1 MEWSAPPMGH
11 VVWYDRAGRPLAK
24 LQPGRLASP
33 ALVADDDDAAPPDDG
48 PLAVAHDS
56 DGGLGALDD
65 DQAFAPPPDDDDQQA
80 FALPGDSDAP
90 PADEDSDDGDD
101 VRPAT
106 TWEKHDRRAAR
117 KARKA
122 ERSARRARKAERRAA
137 RQRERDTRVAV
148 APAPAV
154 VATAP
159 AAATAPADQLAAL
172 DAFVDTA
179 RDCARRSFLVAFRG
193 RVQVGELRYAS
204 VVALQSALLDASF
217 AAAPPALA
225 LGCARCRHAA
235 GGCLACRPAGVLP
248 PGVARIGDAP
258 PVAAA
263 LLEPACRASRG
274 AHVKHTC
281 VGRRPAA
288 TGGRA
293 PAAQNRG
300 RRRGSNRGRAKRA
313 RSAPEPNW
321 DDIPDAG
328 GGAPSSSRKA
338 LRPRPRRRCVRTPL
352 KNRDADAAFGHAIA
366 LSYAQGPEAWGAND
380 VIFPDGQRFSKM
392 EADPLKLTYY

>member
-1 MEWSAPPMGH
+1 MGH

-122 ERSARRARKAERRAA
+122 ERSARRARKAERCAA

-179 RDCARRSFLVAFRG
+179 RDRAPVVPRRVPRPRPGRRAPLRQHRRAPERPARRV
-193 RVQVGELRYAS
+193 LRRR
-204 VVALQSALLDASF
+204 
-217 AAAPPALA
+217 PPALA

-338 LRPRPRRRCVRTPL
+338 PRPRPRRRCVRTPL